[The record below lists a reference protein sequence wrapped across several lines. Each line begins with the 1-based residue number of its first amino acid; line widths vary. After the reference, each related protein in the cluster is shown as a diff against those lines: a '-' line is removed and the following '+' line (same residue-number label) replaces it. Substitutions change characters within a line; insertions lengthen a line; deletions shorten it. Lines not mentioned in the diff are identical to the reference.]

1 MGPASCDASPTGS
14 VGLLQQLEVAL
25 ADDGSTTSTCRAS
38 LPIAWRHS
46 DLVSTVLGV
55 SERTRVLLASKHHGG
70 AEHLSTAGTAAL
82 TTAQQTVLCQPAQS
96 TDTCMSPLCCPW
108 PRPPTRSQIVMP
120 PAAFIMT
127 GIMFMCVPHC
137 AKPIVAIFAWNHGF
151 RAAWWLWVG
160 PLPFAL
166 FFVGMSWPLVPCF
179 GKKPHW
185 WSPTGGMT
193 IGGRTRTFYSAHCNS
208 LGLRCEA
215 F

>member
-108 PRPPTRSQIVMP
+108 PPSSYSLADCHAASGVHNDRNHVHVRSTLRQADRRHFCVEPWVSRSLVAMGR
-120 PAAFIMT
+120 PAA
-127 GIMFMCVPHC
+127 VC
-137 AKPIVAIFAWNHGF
+137 ALLRGDVVASGTVFWQE
-151 RAAWWLWVG
+151 AALVVSNRWHDDRWAYSYLLQCPLQQLG
-160 PLPFAL
+160 P
-166 FFVGMSWPLVPCF
+166 
-179 GKKPHW
+179 
-185 WSPTGGMT
+185 
-193 IGGRTRTFYSAHCNS
+193 
-208 LGLRCEA
+208 
-215 F
+215 